1 MTVLASAQMS
11 GCRSRDR
18 TTLQGTDASQMNA
31 TDVMLAEPA
40 TAHGASMVDEN
51 VPDAPP
57 SPSSDYSRVIEAL
70 AGSARTPYMLTIPAQ
85 LAAMLRARIGSGKL
99 APHRPIPGEP
109 ARPGSRFFKPL
120 RQTIESISGS
130 YKGQLDL
137 ERHGGK
143 TPQGVLVRILQ
154 RILALTAAIW
164 HNDHSGQPITR
175 SLLACDH

>member
-1 MTVLASAQMS
+1 MAVLASAQMS
-11 GCRSRDR
+11 GCPSRDR
-18 TTLQGTDASQMNA
+18 TTLQRTDASQMNA

-40 TAHGASMVDEN
+40 TAHGASMLDEN

-109 ARPGSRFFKPL
+109 ALL
-120 RQTIESISGS
+120 RQ
-130 YKGQLDL
+130 Y
-137 ERHGGK
+137 
-143 TPQGVLVRILQ
+143 GVAPETSRKACVPWSRKVLHSSWR
-154 RILALTAAIW
+154 AAAPTS
-164 HNDHSGQPITR
+164 HRRDTHPPPPRLRTNPDPR
-175 SLLACDH
+175 R